1 MQAVILAGGQG
12 SRLKHFT
19 TTVPKPM
26 LLIGDKTV
34 LEHQIILL
42 RENGITDIIIIVNY
56 LKESITSYFQDGK
69 AWGLN
74 ITYFEEPEPLGT
86 VGGIKAI
93 EHLLTGD
100 FLLLYGDVMMSM
112 DLKRLISF
120 HREKQSQGT
129 LVLHPNDHPYDSD
142 LVEIDGTS
150 RITAFHPK
158 PHDPNRYY
166 RNLVNAGLYI
176 LSPVVLQHLEK
187 GKKADFGRD
196 IFPVIFQ
203 KVRLFGYNTSE
214 YLKDMGTPDRL
225 KKVTDDLV
233 SGKIG
238 RRNYKHR
245 QSAVFLD
252 RDGVLNEDTPWIA
265 SPEALTLYPFAPHA
279 VKQLN
284 HSDYLTIVATNQ
296 PVVARGLCTEDELRT
311 IHNKLETKLGDEN
324 AFLDALYYCPHHP
337 DKGFPGENILYKI
350 DCDCRKPKPGMLLR
364 AAKDFNIDLS
374 SSYFI
379 GDDERDIEAG
389 KRAGVQTI
397 GVATGKGLRTAKTLP
412 DYFFNDLG
420 EAADFILQQPF
431 RKDIAILKNKLR
443 HNRNIPFI
451 ILLGG
456 NSRAGK
462 STLATSLQKSLNQDD
477 LSVLRIDLDHWILP
491 PEERQPQQTVFDTFQ
506 LTSLAGDLDKI
517 LQGET
522 VVVPGYAAH
531 RERKRLPVTYRYQQ
545 EDIVLIEGV
554 VALADPALR
563 QKAHL
568 RIFKDIA
575 MDELRTRV
583 IRFYQWKGLTKADA
597 ESLFESRIK
606 SEYVPLE
613 EHRQFADI
621 VL

>member
-1 MQAVILAGGQG
+1 
-12 SRLKHFT
+12 
-19 TTVPKPM
+19 M
-26 LLIGDKTV
+26 LLIGDKSV
-34 LEHQIILL
+34 LEHQVLLL
-42 RENGITDIIIIVNY
+42 RENGITDVIILVNY
-56 LKESITSYFQDGK
+56 LKDSIVSYFQDGK

-86 VGGIKAI
+86 VGGVKAI

-112 DLKRLISF
+112 DLKKLISF

-142 LVEIDGTS
+142 LVEIDNTS
-150 RITAFHPK
+150 RITAFHSK
-158 PHDPNRYY
+158 PHEPNRYY
-166 RNLVNAGLYI
+166 RNLVNAGLYL
-176 LSPVVLQHLEK
+176 LSPAVLQHLEK

-203 KVRLFGYNTSE
+203 QLRLFGYNTSE

-225 KKVTDDLV
+225 KKVTDDYL
-233 SGKIG
+233 SGKIE
-238 RRNYKHR
+238 RRNYRHQ

-265 SPEALTLYPFAPHA
+265 SPDALTLYPFASQA

-284 HSDYLTIVATNQ
+284 RSDYLTIVATNQ
-296 PVVARGLCTEDELRT
+296 PVVARGLCTEDELRI

-350 DCDCRKPKPGMLLR
+350 DCDCRKPKPGMLLN
-364 AAKDFNIDLS
+364 AARDFNIDLS

-379 GDDERDIEAG
+379 GDDERDVEAG

-412 DYFFNDLG
+412 DYFFNNLE
-420 EAADFILQQPF
+420 EAVEFILKQPH
-431 RKDIAILKNKLR
+431 RKDIEIIKQIIG
-443 HNRNIPFI
+443 HNRNHPFI
-451 ILLGG
+451 ILLSG
-456 NSRAGK
+456 NTRAGK
-462 STLATSLQKSLNQDD
+462 STLATSLQKSLTRDN

-491 PEERQPQQTVFDTFQ
+491 RKKRQPQHTVFDTFQ
-506 LTSLAGDLDKI
+506 LTTLVADLEKI
-517 LQGET
+517 LKGET
-522 VVVPGYAAH
+522 VVVPGYVAH
-531 RERKRLPVTYRYQQ
+531 RERERVPVTYRYQQ
-545 EDIVLIEGV
+545 ENIVLIEGI
-554 VALADPALR
+554 VALADPSLR

-575 MDELRTRV
+575 MDDLKARM
-583 IRFYQWKGLTKADA
+583 IRFYEWKGMTKADA
-597 ESLFESRIK
+597 ESLFESRLR
-606 SEYVPLE
+606 SEYVLIE